1 MHKMANDSEI
11 TVTTGKMLGLFV
23 VLVVVC
29 ALFFGFGY
37 AMGKGAA
44 VSASNGSGGSIPAV
58 VVMGQ
63 RTAAKNPA
71 PAGVPADSPKPDSP
85 KPDSL
90 KPDSPSPVPAVATEP
105 ADAHI
110 AGSGYYFVQIAAVR
124 KQEDAEA
131 LVESLRKKDYAVF
144 STNNAPAD
152 KLFHVQIGPFSNQKD
167 AEGLRTKLVGDGY
180 NPIVKK

>member
-1 MHKMANDSEI
+1 MNKMANDSEI

-37 AMGKGAA
+37 AMGKGSS
-44 VSASNGSGGSIPAV
+44 VSAGNGNPAV

-71 PAGVPADSPKPDSP
+71 PVVDTSAAAVVPVS
-85 KPDSL
+85 
-90 KPDSPSPVPAVATEP
+90 AVATESAETRP
-105 ADAHI
+105 
-110 AGSGYYFVQIAAVR
+110 AGSGTFFVQIAAVR

-180 NPIVKK
+180 NPIVKKQS

>member
-1 MHKMANDSEI
+1 MNKMANDSEI

-29 ALFFGFGY
+29 AMFFGFGY
-37 AMGKGAA
+37 AMGKSAA

-71 PAGVPADSPKPDSP
+71 PAGVPADASTPAA
-85 KPDSL
+85 
-90 KPDSPSPVPAVATEP
+90 PVAAEP
-105 ADAHI
+105 ADTHL

-124 KQEDAEA
+124 KQEDADA

-144 STNNAPAD
+144 SINNAPAD

-167 AEGLRTKLVGDGY
+167 AEGLRIKLVGDGY
-180 NPIVKK
+180 NPIVKKQS

>member
-1 MHKMANDSEI
+1 MNKMANDSEI

-44 VSASNGSGGSIPAV
+44 VSASNRNGGSIPAV

-71 PAGVPADSPKPDSP
+71 PAGVPADASKPDSP
-85 KPDSL
+85 TPAAPVSA
-90 KPDSPSPVPAVATEP
+90 VPAEP
-105 ADAHI
+105 TDTHI

-131 LVESLRKKDYAVF
+131 LVASLRKKDYAVF